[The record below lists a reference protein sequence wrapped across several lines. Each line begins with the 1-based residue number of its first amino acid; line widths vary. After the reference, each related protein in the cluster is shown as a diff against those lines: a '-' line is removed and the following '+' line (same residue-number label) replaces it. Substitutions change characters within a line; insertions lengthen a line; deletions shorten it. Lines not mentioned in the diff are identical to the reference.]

1 MRTRLVTVLLAL
13 IAATLAIPGTA
24 AADTQGG
31 ASLFGQIRQPDNDDE
46 GVEGIDI
53 TVSQDGEQIG
63 EATTDSDGNW
73 EVGLPGAGTYHVVLD
88 EESVPEEYDVL
99 ELPAG
104 AERDVEVRADQRF
117 AVVYQLVPAGQGDT
131 DTAASPS
138 ESESAD
144 SEEGA
149 GEQGGSGGGSAEGGQ
164 EEGVVDS
171 PAASAGSGTFEQV
184 VGLTV
189 AGLLFG
195 LMIAISSVGLSL
207 IFGTTRLI
215 NFAHGDMVTFG
226 AIMAMIFSGT
236 STLAALH
243 EPFTG
248 TPVLGFATN
257 PFVVGTVLAVA
268 CGGLLG
274 GLMERFLWRPLR
286 RRNVAMIQM
295 FIVTIGIALLL
306 RHLLLVVFDANRQKY
321 VQFRIQEMMEWGPI
335 AITPRDLAIMVL
347 SVVVLV
353 LVASMLQF
361 TRIGKA
367 MRAVS
372 DNRDLAESSGIDVDR
387 VTVYVWV
394 LGGALSAL
402 GGVFLGLNQSVYW
415 QMGFHLLLL
424 MFAAVILGGLGTAYG
439 AMVGGLAIGLV
450 AQLSTLWFSPQLM
463 NVWALLIMIVVLLVR
478 PQGILGRRERV
489 G

>member
-13 IAATLAIPGTA
+13 IAATLAIPGPA

-31 ASLFGQIRQPDNDDE
+31 ASLFGQIRQPGNDDE
-46 GVEGIDI
+46 GVEGIGI
-53 TVSQDGEQIG
+53 TVSQDGERIG

-73 EVGLPGAGTYHVVLD
+73 EVGLPGPGSYHVVLD
-88 EESVPEEYDVL
+88 EESVPDEYDVMQV
-99 ELPAG
+99 PAG
-104 AERDVEVRADQRF
+104 AERDLEVREGQRF
-117 AVVYQLVPAGQGDT
+117 AVVYRLAPAGQGQ
-131 DTAASPS
+131 ASASPGD
-138 ESESAD
+138 SESAEETGD
-144 SEEGA
+144 AEGGGSGEGAEEEGA
-149 GEQGGSGGGSAEGGQ
+149 VDAPAAPEGSGMFG
-164 EEGVVDS
+164 
-171 PAASAGSGTFEQV
+171 QV
-184 VGLTV
+184 VSLTV

-195 LMIAISSVGLSL
+195 LVIAISSVGLSL

-236 STLAALH
+236 STLASLH
-243 EPFTG
+243 EPFQG
-248 TPVLGFATN
+248 VPGLSMATN
-257 PFVVGTVLAVA
+257 PFVVATVLAVA
-268 CGGLLG
+268 SGGLLG
-274 GLMERFLWRPLR
+274 GLLERFLWRPLR
-286 RRNVAMIQM
+286 GRNVAMIQM
-295 FIVTIGIALLL
+295 FIVSIGIALLL

-321 VQFRIQEMMEWGPI
+321 VQFRIQDMIEWGPV
-335 AITPRDLAIMVL
+335 ALTPRDLAIMVL
-347 SVVVLV
+347 SVLVLV

-372 DNRDLAESSGIDVDR
+372 DNRDLAESSGIDVDK

-394 LGGALSAL
+394 LGGSLSAL

-439 AMVGGLAIGLV
+439 AMVGGLAIGLI

>member
-1 MRTRLVTVLLAL
+1 MRTRLVTLLLAV
-13 IAATLAIPGTA
+13 IAALLAIPGTA
-24 AADTQGG
+24 AADAQGG
-31 ASLFGQIRQPDNDDE
+31 ESVWGQIRNPDSDDE

-53 TVSQDGEQIG
+53 AVSQEGEEIG
-63 EATTDSDGNW
+63 SATTDADGNW
-73 EVGLPGAGTYHVVLD
+73 EVEVPEPGTYQVVLD
-88 EESVPEEYDVL
+88 EETVPEEFDLLQV
-99 ELPAG
+99 PAG

-117 AVVYQLVPAGQGDT
+117 AVVYRLVPQGEGDV
-131 DTAASPS
+131 AASPS
-138 ESESAD
+138 ESAESD
-144 SEEGA
+144 SEDS
-149 GEQGGSGGGSAEGGQ
+149 GGSGGE
-164 EEGVVDS
+164 D
-171 PAASAGSGTFEQV
+171 SAGSGAEAGEGVVESPGVAAGPGLVNQV

-195 LMIAISSVGLSL
+195 LIIAISSVGLSL

-226 AIMAMIFSGT
+226 AVMAMIFSGT
-236 STLAALH
+236 SLLTGVH
-243 EPFTG
+243 EPFADV
-248 TPVLGFATN
+248 PVLGLVTN
-257 PFVVGTVLAVA
+257 PLIVGAALAVV
-268 CGGLLG
+268 CGAAVG
-274 GLMERFLWRPLR
+274 GVLEVFLWRPLR

-295 FIVTIGIALLL
+295 FIVTIGVALLL
-306 RHLLLVVFDANRQKY
+306 RHLLLVAFGANREKY
-321 VQFRIQEMMEWGPI
+321 VQFRIQDMITLGPI
-335 AITPRDLAIMVL
+335 AITPRDLGIMVL
-347 SVVVLV
+347 SVAVLV
-353 LVASMLQF
+353 GVASMLQF

-372 DNRDLAESSGIDVDR
+372 DNRDLAESSGIDVNR
-387 VTVYVWV
+387 VTVYVWM
-394 LGGALSAL
+394 LGGGLSAL

-450 AQLSTLWFSPQLM
+450 AQLSTLWFSAQLM

>member
-13 IAATLAIPGTA
+13 IAATLAIPGPV

-31 ASLFGQIRQPDNDDE
+31 ASLFGQIRQPGDDDA
-46 GVEGIDI
+46 GVQDIGI
-53 TVSQDGEQIG
+53 TVSQDGEQVG

-73 EVGLPGAGTYHVVLD
+73 EVELPDPGGYHVVLD
-88 EESVPEEYDVL
+88 EESVPDDYDVMQV
-99 ELPAG
+99 PAG
-104 AERDVEVRADQRF
+104 AERDVEVREDQRF
-117 AVVYQLVPAGQGDT
+117 AVVYRLAPAGQGQ
-131 DTAASPS
+131 APASPG
-138 ESESAD
+138 ESESDGAEETGDAD
-144 SEEGA
+144 
-149 GEQGGSGGGSAEGGQ
+149 GSGSADGDGEGG
-164 EEGVVDS
+164 VDA
-171 PAASAGSGTFEQV
+171 PAAPEGSGMTGEV
-184 VGLTV
+184 VSLTL

-195 LMIAISSVGLSL
+195 LIIAISSVGLSL

-236 STLAALH
+236 SALTSLH
-243 EPFTG
+243 EPFRDVPG
-248 TPVLGFATN
+248 LSMLTN
-257 PFVVGTVLAVA
+257 PFVVATVLAVA

-274 GLMERFLWRPLR
+274 GLLERFLWRPLR

-295 FIVTIGIALLL
+295 FIVSIGIALLL

-321 VQFRIQEMMEWGPI
+321 VQFRIQDMIEWGPI
-335 AITPRDLAIMVL
+335 AVTPRDLSIMVV
-347 SVVVLV
+347 SVLVLV

-372 DNRDLAESSGIDVDR
+372 DNRDLAESSGIDVGR

-394 LGGALSAL
+394 LGGSLSAL

-439 AMVGGLAIGLV
+439 AMVGGLAIGLI

>member
-1 MRTRLVTVLLAL
+1 MLLAL

-31 ASLFGQIRQPDNDDE
+31 ASLFGQIRQPDSDE

-73 EVGLPGAGTYHVVLD
+73 EVELPGAGTYHVVLD
-88 EESVPEEYDVL
+88 EESVPEDYDAMQV
-99 ELPAG
+99 PAG
-104 AERDVEVRADQRF
+104 PERDVEVREDQRF
-117 AVVYQLVPAGQGDT
+117 AVVFQLVPAGQGQ
-131 DTAASPS
+131 ASASPS
-138 ESESAD
+138 ESESAEEDEESQQD
-144 SEEGA
+144 SGSAGGGEEEGA
-149 GEQGGSGGGSAEGGQ
+149 IEAPEAASGSGMFG
-164 EEGVVDS
+164 
-171 PAASAGSGTFEQV
+171 QV
-184 VGLTV
+184 VSLVV

-195 LMIAISSVGLSL
+195 LIIAISSVGLSL

-243 EPFTG
+243 APFEG
-248 TPVLGFATN
+248 IPGLGFATN
-257 PFVVGTVLAVA
+257 PFVVATVLAVV

-274 GLMERFLWRPLR
+274 WLMERFLWRPLR

-295 FIVTIGIALLL
+295 FIVSIGFALLL
-306 RHLLLVVFDANRQKY
+306 RHVLLVVFDANRRKY
-321 VQFRIQEMMEWGPI
+321 VQFRIQDMIEIGPI
-335 AITPRDLAIMVL
+335 AITPRDLGILVL
-347 SVVVLV
+347 SIVVLV

-372 DNRDLAESSGIDVDR
+372 DNRDLAESSGIDVAR

-394 LGGALSAL
+394 LGGSLSAL

-450 AQLSTLWFSPQLM
+450 AQLSTLWFSSQLM
-463 NVWALLIMIVVLLVR
+463 NVWALLIMIVVLLFR

>member
-1 MRTRLVTVLLAL
+1 MLLAL
-13 IAATLAIPGTA
+13 IAATLAIPGPA

-46 GVEGIDI
+46 GVENIGI
-53 TVSQDGEQIG
+53 TVSRDGEQIG

-73 EVGLPGAGTYHVVLD
+73 EVELPDPGSYHVVLD
-88 EESVPEEYDVL
+88 EESVPDEYDVMQV
-99 ELPAG
+99 PAG
-104 AERDVEVRADQRF
+104 AERDVEVREGQRF
-117 AVVYQLVPAGQGDT
+117 AVVYRLAPAGQGQNS
-131 DTAASPS
+131 ASPS
-138 ESESAD
+138 ESESAGD
-144 SEEGA
+144 EEA
-149 GEQGGSGGGSAEGGQ
+149 GDAEGGGSAEGG
-164 EEGVVDS
+164 EEGGVDA
-171 PAASAGSGTFEQV
+171 PAAPEGSGMFGQV
-184 VGLTV
+184 VSMTV

-195 LMIAISSVGLSL
+195 LIIAISSVGLSL

-236 STLAALH
+236 SALASLH
-243 EPFTG
+243 APFEG
-248 TPVLGFATN
+248 VPVLSMATN
-257 PFVVGTVLAVA
+257 PFVVATVLAVV

-274 GLMERFLWRPLR
+274 GLLERFLWRPLR

-295 FIVTIGIALLL
+295 FIVSIGIALLL

-321 VQFRIQEMMEWGPI
+321 VQFRIQEMIEWGPV
-335 AITPRDLAIMVL
+335 ALTPRDLAIMVL
-347 SVVVLV
+347 STLVLV

-372 DNRDLAESSGIDVDR
+372 DNRDLAESSGIDVGK

-394 LGGALSAL
+394 LGGSLSAL

-439 AMVGGLAIGLV
+439 AMVGGLAIGLI

>member
-13 IAATLAIPGTA
+13 IAATLAIPGAA

-31 ASLFGQIRQPDNDDE
+31 ASLFGQIRQPDSDE

-53 TVSQDGEQIG
+53 TVSQDGERIG
-63 EATTDSDGNW
+63 EATTDSSGDW
-73 EVGLPGAGTYHVVLD
+73 EVELPGAGTYHVVLD

-104 AERDVEVRADQRF
+104 PERDVEVRDDQRF
-117 AVVYQLVPAGQGDT
+117 AVVYQLVPQGQGEP
-131 DTAASPS
+131 ASSPS
-138 ESESAD
+138 ESESSD
-144 SEEGA
+144 GDTGTDEGEGGEEEGA
-149 GEQGGSGGGSAEGGQ
+149 VEAPPAPEGSGMFG
-164 EEGVVDS
+164 
-171 PAASAGSGTFEQV
+171 QV
-184 VGLTV
+184 VSLTV

-195 LMIAISSVGLSL
+195 LIIAISSVGLSL

-236 STLAALH
+236 ATLSSLH
-243 EPFTG
+243 EPFVG
-248 TPVLGFATN
+248 VPVLDFATN
-257 PFVVGTVLAVA
+257 PFVVATVLAVV
-268 CGGLLG
+268 CGGVLGGLL
-274 GLMERFLWRPLR
+274 ERFLWRPMR
-286 RRNVAMIQM
+286 RRHVAMIQM

-306 RHLLLVVFDANRQKY
+306 RHVLLVVFEANRRKY
-321 VQFRIQEMMEWGPI
+321 VQFRIQDMIEWGPV
-335 AITPRDLAIMVL
+335 AITPRDLSIVVVSVL
-347 SVVVLV
+347 VLV

-402 GGVFLGLNQSVYW
+402 GGVLLGLNQSVYW